1 MHLWEGLLTVELDRQ
16 LLFSSDLFI
25 KRDKMF
31 EKVAESNW
39 KDEVNSISIQQIPS
53 QNALISL
60 QKTLRDIKVKYI
72 ATGHGPFLNL

>member
-1 MHLWEGLLTVELDRQ
+1 MTVELDRQ